1 MILGSRHVFEPIN
14 WMSAKTGRLLVKMIT
29 IRRICFG
36 ALVLMAPLYPA
47 MAQTASPHVEIHAP
61 AQTYTTS
68 ISTGVG
74 MLLGSAKEFVY
85 DNGYKLSELDWSLSP
100 VLYYESRL
108 TLSTTSGFE
117 ALIDVKSGFSGLS
130 GSITD
135 SDYLNY
141 DGVKTHF
148 SKHDCYTERAVSVDI
163 RAGWPAI
170 TAPRIVVSMLG
181 FLDVLDYK
189 WSARDGYL
197 QYPPTGQTSPNYTPW
212 SESTTKSDVVGTGI
226 VYEQGYFALGLMLD
240 ARLKMSEGVSGTLG
254 VGYAPIALCSDI
266 DNHLFTGVDYY
277 EKMSGGYM
285 LHAEASMEFLVR
297 PDSILSLGGSY
308 RLIQGL
314 IGDTRMVYTSAQ
326 NSVIPG
332 TIYTFS
338 NSAGASLSVFDMNMR
353 MTFNL

>member
-1 MILGSRHVFEPIN
+1 M
-14 WMSAKTGRLLVKMIT
+14 KMIT

-36 ALVLMAPLYPA
+36 ALVLVASVLPA
-47 MAQTASPHVEIHAP
+47 MAQTTAPHIELHAP
-61 AQTYTTS
+61 AQSYTTH
-68 ISTGVG
+68 ISTG
-74 MLLGSAKEFVY
+74 LGVFLGTAKEFVY
-85 DNGYKLSELDWSLSP
+85 SDGYKLSELDWSLSP

-108 TLSTTSGFE
+108 AFNSVSGF
-117 ALIDVKSGFSGLS
+117 AAFIDVKSGFSGLS

-135 SDYLNY
+135 SDYLNG

-148 SKHDCYTERAVSVDI
+148 SKHDCYTERAVSIDI

-170 TAPRIVVSMLG
+170 TTPRLVVSMLG

-197 QYPPTGQTSPNYTPW
+197 QYPPDGQASPNYDPW
-212 SESTTKSDVVGTGI
+212 SESTTKSYVVGTGI

-277 EKMSGGYM
+277 ERMTGGYL
-285 LHAEASMEFLVR
+285 LHAEASMEFRVR

-314 IGDTRMVYTSAQ
+314 IGDTTMVYTSAPIDDPDA
-326 NSVIPG
+326 NRPAAG
-332 TIYTFS
+332 TTYKFS
-338 NSAGASLSVFDMNMR
+338 NSAGASLSVFDLNMR